1 MENKKFCHLHLHT
14 EYSLLDSSAKIKK
27 VISRAKELGME
38 SIAIT
43 DHGVMYGCVAFY
55 KEAIA
60 QGIKPILGCEVYVAS
75 KSMDIKINDKDKGT
89 YHLVLLVKNQ
99 VGYENLMKIVNCIEE
114 VNSKNLTLDEKYE
127 KLKVYFE
134 LIKYFDRNIA
144 IYILELITLVIQ

>member
-75 KSMDIKINDKDKGT
+75 KSMDIKINDKDKW
-89 YHLVLLVKNQ
+89 YISLSF
-99 VGYENLMKIVNCIEE
+99 I
-114 VNSKNLTLDEKYE
+114 SKKSSW
-127 KLKVYFE
+127 
-134 LIKYFDRNIA
+134 I
-144 IYILELITLVIQ
+144 